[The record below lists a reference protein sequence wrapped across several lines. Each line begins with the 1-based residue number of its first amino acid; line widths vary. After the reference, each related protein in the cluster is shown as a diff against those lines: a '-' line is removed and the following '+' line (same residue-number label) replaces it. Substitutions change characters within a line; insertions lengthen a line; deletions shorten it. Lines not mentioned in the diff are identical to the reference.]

1 MREIDNMTLKER
13 QKQEAITRMEMLGLY
28 EEVIRDFAQTG
39 RLYYSERSPFCG
51 VLFWLD
57 EKPEW
62 MKLVREFE
70 KEYNAVVYH
79 ATSERTEFGDL
90 LSLLY
95 VSAQEDEW
103 DMDYD
108 DIDRMKVTH
117 VAYPM
122 AYVIN
127 LTDPD
132 LSEFGTIGVEQK
144 GGGLIRIA

>member
-1 MREIDNMTLKER
+1 MNKNESIELKNK
-13 QKQEAITRMEMLGLY
+13 QKQEALTRMEMLGLD
-28 EEVIRDFAQTG
+28 EVVIRDFARTG
-39 RLYYSERSPFCG
+39 RLYYSERTPYCG

-57 EKPEW
+57 QAPEW
-62 MKLVREFE
+62 MAMVQEFE
-70 KEYNAVVYH
+70 ENHDALVYH
-79 ATSERTEFGDL
+79 VTHEVTEFGDM

-95 VSAQEDEW
+95 VSAHEDEW

-108 DIDRMKVTH
+108 DIDRIKVTH
-117 VAYPM
+117 VAYPI

-132 LSEFGTIGVEQK
+132 LSEFGSIGVQQK